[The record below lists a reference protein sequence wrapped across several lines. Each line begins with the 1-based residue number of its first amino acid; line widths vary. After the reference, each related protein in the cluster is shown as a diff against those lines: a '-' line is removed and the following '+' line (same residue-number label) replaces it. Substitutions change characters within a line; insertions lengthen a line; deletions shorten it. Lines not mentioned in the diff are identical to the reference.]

1 MAGRHVDACHGAELP
16 DGIGQ
21 LGSRAKRRKQ
31 EHLDAVSGKNLC
43 AQLRKLSGV
52 IAAVIGSDY
61 TAGNLLA
68 GVKNV
73 VGDALRGASNGERV
87 HAVGSCAADAA
98 KSCGSK
104 NYFLIEA
111 VCDRRLV
118 SLDGSK
124 LLMHRIRRVQAVQ
137 PELI

>member
-1 MAGRHVDACHGAELP
+1 MAGRHVDACNGAELP

-21 LGSRAKRRKQ
+21 LGRRAKRRKQ
-31 EHLDAVSGKNLC
+31 EHPDAVSCENLC
-43 AQLRKLSGV
+43 TQLGKFSGV
-52 IAAVIGSDY
+52 IAAVIGDDY
-61 TAGNLLA
+61 AAGNLLA

-73 VGDALRGASNGERV
+73 VGDALRGASNGECV

-98 KSCGSK
+98 KSSGSK
-104 NYFLIEA
+104 NNFLIEA